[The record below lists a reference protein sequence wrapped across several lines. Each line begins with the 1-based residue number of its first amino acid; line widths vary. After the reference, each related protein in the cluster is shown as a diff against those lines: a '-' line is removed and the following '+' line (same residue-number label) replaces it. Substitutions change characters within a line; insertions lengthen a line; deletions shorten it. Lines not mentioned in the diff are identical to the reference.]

1 MFPKNKQNKLKQMKK
16 DKILKEEVYLNYTPV
31 IENAFCFFFF
41 LNFSSDELTKYI

>member
-16 DKILKEEVYLNYTPV
+16 DKILKKESYLNYTPV